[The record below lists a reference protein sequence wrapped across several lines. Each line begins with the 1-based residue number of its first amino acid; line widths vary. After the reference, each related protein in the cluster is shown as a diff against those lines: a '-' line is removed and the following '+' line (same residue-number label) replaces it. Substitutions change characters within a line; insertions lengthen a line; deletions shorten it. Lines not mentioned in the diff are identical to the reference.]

1 MYSVDLWIEVWQLR
15 MVLMAWGEEVRKMER
30 VLDYDGVGGFA
41 REGMMMGNRMGNVN
55 GMETGAR
62 IRKRLGEIR
71 AEYEVYVRECSMVI
85 EGMALSAQLV
95 SAHTVAVWV
104 FRGMSDVVDANGF
117 HSHGAKSGTGTRRRT
132 SRLRAIRGRTRTRCG
147 RLLSSP
153 WCFFR
158 PRSSL

>member
-1 MYSVDLWIEVWQLR
+1 
-15 MVLMAWGEEVRKMER
+15 MVLMAWGEEVRKMEG
-30 VLDYDGVGGFA
+30 VLDYDEVWGCA
-41 REGMMMGNRMGNVN
+41 REGMMGNRMGNVN

-95 SAHTVAVWV
+95 SAHTMAVWAS
-104 FRGMSDVVDANGF
+104 RDLSDVVDANTLYLY
-117 HSHGAKSGTGTRRRT
+117 SHGARSGTGTHRQT

-147 RLLSSP
+147 RLLFSP